1 MTVKSQHKDLK
12 RKVNEA
18 EDKRNV
24 RRGYNSW
31 YDLRVLKKL
40 KLQAKDKLQETKLT
54 KYKIIQDNIQTE
66 QVFTPLLKL

>member
-24 RRGYNSW
+24 RRGSTSW
-31 YDLRVLKKL
+31 YALRTLKKL
-40 KLQAKDKLQETKLT
+40 KLQAKEKLQA
-54 KYKIIQDNIQTE
+54 
-66 QVFTPLLKL
+66 LK

>member
-40 KLQAKDKLQETKLT
+40 KLAAKDRLRA
-54 KYKIIQDNIQTE
+54 
-66 QVFTPLLKL
+66 LKN

>member
-24 RRGYNSW
+24 RRGHNSW

-40 KLQAKDKLQETKLT
+40 KLAAKDRLRA
-54 KYKIIQDNIQTE
+54 
-66 QVFTPLLKL
+66 LKN

>member
-24 RRGYNSW
+24 RRGHISW
-31 YDLRVLKKL
+31 YDLRTLKKL
-40 KLQAKDKLQETKLT
+40 KLQAKEKLQA
-54 KYKIIQDNIQTE
+54 
-66 QVFTPLLKL
+66 LK

>member
-1 MTVKSQHKDLK
+1 MKVKSQHKDLK

-18 EDKRNV
+18 EDKRNI
-24 RRGYNSW
+24 RRGHKSW

-54 KYKIIQDNIQTE
+54 KYKII
-66 QVFTPLLKL
+66 

>member
-18 EDKRNV
+18 ENKRNV

-40 KLQAKDKLQETKLT
+40 KLRAKEKLKAM
-54 KYKIIQDNIQTE
+54 K
-66 QVFTPLLKL
+66 